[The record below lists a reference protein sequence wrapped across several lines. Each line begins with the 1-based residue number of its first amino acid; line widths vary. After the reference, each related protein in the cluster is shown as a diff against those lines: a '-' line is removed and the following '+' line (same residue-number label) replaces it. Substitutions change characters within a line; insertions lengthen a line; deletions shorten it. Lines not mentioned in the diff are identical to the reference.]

1 MKEPKQERQQTKLS
15 YIILFSAAQPVFII
29 RIKENKMSVEGT
41 SEQVQQQEEGI
52 NLEAVNRISKLPIV
66 ETTIDTATN
75 IYTKVKDYNTVT
87 NWTLSTAENTAH
99 KAVEIAKPYATPII
113 TQLKEPIQKVDGLL
127 CTGLD
132 YVEEKVPAVKL
143 PPGEVSIILMLVSN
157 INSLD
162 YVEEKVPAVKLP
174 PGEMYSGAK
183 DLVTNTVGTSVE
195 TAKHMVEPAVETAK
209 HTVEAAKHMVEPAIE
224 TAKHYVEP
232 AVETAKHYID
242 PAVETAKHYID
253 PAVETAK
260 HYIDPAVEKACAIKD
275 YGIQQVD
282 KFLHPNAQSDAIEC
296 EECQAQD
303 KREGSPQGDM

>member
-143 PPGEVSIILMLVSN
+143 PPGELFLQ
-157 INSLD
+157 
-162 YVEEKVPAVKLP
+162 
-174 PGEMYSGAK
+174 MYSGAK

>member
-1 MKEPKQERQQTKLS
+1 MFLDIKCLVLFN
-15 YIILFSAAQPVFII
+15 ILKFYFILV
-29 RIKENKMSVEGT
+29 NKMSVEGT

-143 PPGEVSIILMLVSN
+143 PPGELFLQ
-157 INSLD
+157 
-162 YVEEKVPAVKLP
+162 
-174 PGEMYSGAK
+174 MYSGAK